1 MPKVN
6 VDVTSKYSAEET
18 FTKIKSLFDETSDLK
33 KMDSSMTCQ
42 FDQPGLCAAAKGKQF
57 SADLRVTPAGTSS
70 AVSVEVDL
78 PMIMGMF
85 KGQIKST
92 IEHKLNKLLA

>member
-6 VDVTSKYSAEET
+6 VDVISKYSAEET

-33 KMDSSMTCQ
+33 KIDSSMTCS
-42 FDQPGLCAAAKGKQF
+42 FNEPDLCAVAKGKQF
-57 SADLRVTPAGTSS
+57 TADLRVKSSGPTS

-78 PMIMGMF
+78 PLMMGMF

>member
-6 VDVTSKYSAEET
+6 VDVNSKYSAEET
-18 FTKIKSLFDETSDLK
+18 YKRIQGLFGEGSDLK
-33 KMDSSMTCQ
+33 KMDSSMTCT
-42 FDQPGLCAAAKGKQF
+42 FDDAKLSAAAKGKQF
-57 SADLRVTPAGTSS
+57 SADLK
-70 AVSVEVDL
+70 VSPQGSNSNVSIEVDL
-78 PMIMGMF
+78 PMLMGMF